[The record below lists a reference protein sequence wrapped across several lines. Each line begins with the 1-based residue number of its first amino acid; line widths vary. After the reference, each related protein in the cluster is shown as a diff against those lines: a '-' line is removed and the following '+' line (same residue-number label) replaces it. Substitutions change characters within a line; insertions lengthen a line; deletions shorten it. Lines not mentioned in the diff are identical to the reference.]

1 MNKNIYR
8 LLYNNISNKNLWQ
21 SLLVL
26 SFKDNGSGSFKVNV
40 VFPLR
45 IASLL
50 TTTAGIYVG
59 KVWK

>member
-1 MNKNIYR
+1 MQQSIKK
-8 LLYNNISNKNLWQ
+8 LGQ